1 MVGIAQT
8 GSGKTLAYGLPIL
21 EKILELK
28 REKLNE
34 DFPSSRLQD
43 DNDDEDGL
51 IALILTPTRELAIQ
65 VSKSLSDL
73 IAVSS
78 GLDPSST
85 STSASKPQKQN
96 QIKGQ
101 SEKKL
106 PFAQIVTLTGGLSI
120 QKQQR
125 LLSRGKGPEIV
136 VATPGR
142 LWEIM
147 KEDDDFSR
155 KVKRIRFLVVDE
167 ADRMIEVGHF
177 REMEGIFR
185 MIRRDDDDE
194 SQDQEE
200 VGEWNGI
207 SNLDEDEDEDEI
219 ERQRPNAALN
229 EGRKTST
236 SVTGSDKPRD
246 DMQTFIFSATLSKNL
261 QINLKR
267 ANRKKKKI
275 GRKGGGGGKEES
287 TLEELMLKIDFR
299 DQDPVVVDLSP
310 ESGLAENVGEAKV
323 ECLAEEKVS
332 NLVCFCFVKSKCHSM
347 KKCYSF
353 FERLI
358 RMFFFIDRIY
368 ISTISF

>member
-21 EKILELK
+21 EKVLELK
-28 REKLNE
+28 REELNG
-34 DFPSSRLQD
+34 DSTSRLED
-43 DNDDEDGL
+43 DEEDGL

-85 STSASKPQKQN
+85 SASKSKKQN
-96 QIKGQ
+96 QDFKGQ
-101 SEKKL
+101 GEKKL

-185 MIRRDDDDE
+185 MIKRDDDE
-194 SQDQEE
+194 SQDQDQEE
-200 VGEWNGI
+200 VEDWNGI
-207 SNLDEDEDEDEI
+207 SNLDEDEDE
-219 ERQRPNAALN
+219 
-229 EGRKTST
+229 EGM
-236 SVTGSDKPRD
+236 DLD
-246 DMQTFIFSATLSKNL
+246 FFLFLS
-261 QINLKR
+261 
-267 ANRKKKKI
+267 
-275 GRKGGGGGKEES
+275 E
-287 TLEELMLKIDFR
+287 
-299 DQDPVVVDLSP
+299 
-310 ESGLAENVGEAKV
+310 
-323 ECLAEEKVS
+323 
-332 NLVCFCFVKSKCHSM
+332 
-347 KKCYSF
+347 
-353 FERLI
+353 
-358 RMFFFIDRIY
+358 DRIEE
-368 ISTISF
+368 IDVDRDLPFFDESMSLILRMN